1 MQTRRPNIIFVLSDD
16 QGAWA
21 MRCAGNKE
29 IITPNLDRL
38 ADEGIRFDNFFC
50 VSPVCSP
57 ARASILT
64 GRIPSSHGIHD
75 WVRKGN
81 IDDPNGDYR
90 GKDRPIEYLQDID
103 GYTDFLT
110 QNGYNCGLSGKWH
123 MGDSANPQKGFSYWF
138 AHGFGG
144 GNYYDYEV
152 FEDGQIKNCKEYVTY
167 NFTDKALDFLD
178 NQADNTQP
186 FYLSVHYTAPHSP
199 WDANNHPDDVLAL
212 YDSCPFE
219 STPDLPIHPDQVPS
233 APVGDTPE
241 SRREHLTGYYA
252 SITAMDSSIGRIL
265 DKLDELELR
274 ENTIFIFS
282 GDNGMN
288 MGHHGIWGKGNG
300 TFPMNM
306 FDTSVKVPFI
316 ISYPGKIP
324 QQQINTDLYSHYD
337 FMPTLLD
344 YLNIDNPLADEL
356 PGRSFAPLLRGEK
369 DDGNDEVII
378 FDEYGPVRMIRSKN
392 WKYIHRYPYG
402 PHELYN
408 LVTDPG
414 EDNNLFDQAEYEDK
428 TIEMRDKLQ
437 RWFAKYVNPELDGA
451 RMDVTGA
458 GQIDLADTRNNGH
471 QAFSQDHRE
480 NKK

>member
-1 MQTRRPNIIFVLSDD
+1 MQNRRPNIVFILSDD

-21 MRCAGNKE
+21 MGCAENKE

-38 ADEGIRFDNFFC
+38 AAEGIRFNNFFC

-57 ARASILT
+57 ARASLLT
-64 GRIPSSHGIHD
+64 GRIPSDHGVHD
-75 WVRKGN
+75 WIAKGN
-81 IDDPNGDYR
+81 IDNPSEDSR
-90 GKDRPIEYLQDID
+90 AQDRAIEYLKGMD
-103 GYTDFLT
+103 GYTDFLS
-110 QNGYNCGLSGKWH
+110 QNGYTCALSGKWH
-123 MGDSANPQKGFSYWF
+123 LGDSANPQKGFSSWF

-144 GNYYDYEV
+144 GEYYDYQV
-152 FEDGQIKNCKEYVTY
+152 FEDGQMKNCKEYVTY
-167 NFTDKALDFLD
+167 KFTDKALDFLD
-178 NQADNTQP
+178 TQADETEP

-199 WDANNHPDDVLAL
+199 WDAENHPDDMLAL
-212 YDSCPFE
+212 YDDCPFE
-219 STPDLPIHPDQVPS
+219 STPELPVHPDQVPS
-233 APVGDTPE
+233 APCGDTPE
-241 SRREHLTGYYA
+241 SRRENLTGYYA

-265 DKLDELELR
+265 DKLEELELR
-274 ENTIFIFS
+274 KNTIIVFS

-324 QQQINTDLYSHYD
+324 ANQINSGLYSHYD

-344 YLNIDNPLADEL
+344 YLDIANPLADKL
-356 PGRSFAPLLRGEK
+356 PGHSFAPVLRGEK

-378 FDEYGPVRMIRSKN
+378 FDEYGPVRMIRTHD

-402 PHELYN
+402 PHEFYN
-408 LVTDPG
+408 LETDPN
-414 EDNNLFDQAEYEDK
+414 EDNNLFGQDEYEAI

-437 RWFAKYVNPELDGA
+437 LWFAKYVKPELDGA
-451 RMDVTGA
+451 RMDVTGS
-458 GQIDLADTRNNGH
+458 GQIDLADTRNDGR
-471 QAFSQDHRE
+471 QAFAQYHRE
-480 NKK
+480 SKM